1 MAKATT
7 TGVAINFC
15 LGMVDQRCVP
25 CFLKTF
31 KRLFQK
37 FDVSETQ
44 QKAFLEYFYTATEND
59 GSGFAPII
67 QRNLNKTFC
76 RIINIDDPF
85 KEEKEESN
93 RVALELYHEWKP
105 KVIES
110 ENAFIMALKLAIAG
124 NIMDY
129 GASNSFDI
137 QKTIDRVIAS
147 DFAIDNS
154 EMLRQ
159 GLQNAHKVLYL
170 GDNAGE
176 IVFDRL
182 LIETIMHGNIS
193 FAVKGAPILNDV
205 TVDDSVQVGMHY
217 AADVISNGYDA
228 PSTILDRCS
237 REFQEEFRSADLI
250 ISKGQGNLEGL
261 LSENDPRIFFLLM
274 VKCDPIAETLG
285 VTKGDFVVYS
295 KQYQAN

>member
-1 MAKATT
+1 
-7 TGVAINFC
+7 
-15 LGMVDQRCVP
+15 MVDERCVP
-25 CFLKTF
+25 CFLKTY

-37 FDVSETQ
+37 LDVSETQ
-44 QKAFLEYFYTATEND
+44 QKVLLEYFYTTIEND

-76 RIINIDDPF
+76 RILNIDDPF

-93 RVALELYHEWKP
+93 RVALELYDEWKP

-110 ENAFIMALKLAIAG
+110 ENPFNLALRLAIAG

-129 GASNSFDI
+129 GASDSFDI
-137 QKTIDRVIAS
+137 HKTIDRVIAS
-147 DFAIDNS
+147 DFAVDNS
-154 EMLRQ
+154 EVLRQ
-159 GLQNAHKVLYL
+159 QLLKASKVLYL

-182 LIETIMHGNIS
+182 FIETIMHGNIS
-193 FAVKGAPILNDV
+193 FAVKGAPVLNDV
-205 TVDDSVQVGMHY
+205 TMDDSVQVGMHY

-228 PSTILDRCS
+228 PSTILERCS
-237 REFQEEFRSADLI
+237 REFQEDFRSADLI

-261 LSENDPRIFFLLM
+261 LSESDPRIFFLLM
-274 VKCDPIAETLG
+274 VKCDLIAETLG
-285 VTKGDFVVYS
+285 VKKGDFVVFNQL
-295 KQYQAN
+295 KQSNSTNIVLWKK

>member
-1 MAKATT
+1 
-7 TGVAINFC
+7 
-15 LGMVDQRCVP
+15 MVDQRCVP
-25 CFLKTF
+25 CFLKTY

-44 QKAFLEYFYTATEND
+44 QKVFLEYFYTTIEND

-76 RIINIDDPF
+76 RILNIDDPF

-93 RVALELYHEWKP
+93 RLALELYDNCKP

-110 ENAFIMALKLAIAG
+110 ENPFNLALRLAIAG

-129 GASNSFDI
+129 GASDSFDI
-137 QKTIDRVIAS
+137 HKTIDRVIAS
-147 DFAIDNS
+147 DFAVDNS

-159 GLQNAHKVLYL
+159 QLLKASKVLYL

-182 LIETIMHGNIS
+182 FIETIMHGNIS
-193 FAVKGAPILNDV
+193 FAVKGAPVLNDV
-205 TVDDSVQVGMHY
+205 TMDDSVQVGMHY

-228 PSTILDRCS
+228 PSTILERCS
-237 REFQEEFRSADLI
+237 REFQEDFRSADLI

-261 LSENDPRIFFLLM
+261 LSESDPRIFFLLM
-274 VKCDPIAETLG
+274 VKCDLIAETLG
-285 VTKGDFVVYS
+285 VKKGDFVVFNQL
-295 KQYQAN
+295 KQSN

>member
-1 MAKATT
+1 
-7 TGVAINFC
+7 
-15 LGMVDQRCVP
+15 MVDQRCVP

>member
-1 MAKATT
+1 
-7 TGVAINFC
+7 
-15 LGMVDQRCVP
+15 MVDQRCVP
-25 CFLKTF
+25 CFLTTY
-31 KRLFQK
+31 KRLFRK

-44 QKAFLEYFYTATEND
+44 QKVFLEYFYTTIEND

-76 RIINIDDPF
+76 RILNIDDPF
-85 KEEKEESN
+85 REEKEESN
-93 RVALELYHEWKP
+93 RVALELYDKWKP

-110 ENAFIMALKLAIAG
+110 ENPFNLALNLAIAG

-137 QKTIDRVIAS
+137 HKTIGRVIAS
-147 DFAIDNS
+147 DFAVDKS
-154 EMLRQ
+154 ELLKQ
-159 GLQNAHKVLYL
+159 GLKKARKVLYL

-182 LIETIMHGNIS
+182 FIETIMLGNIS
-193 FAVKGAPILNDV
+193 FVVKGAPVLNDV
-205 TVDDSVQVGMHY
+205 TMDDSVQVGMHY

-228 PSTILDRCS
+228 PSTILERCS

-261 LSENDPRIFFLLM
+261 LSENDPRIFFLLL
-274 VKCDPIAETLG
+274 VKCDLIAEILG
-285 VTKGDFVVYS
+285 VKKGDFVVFNQH
-295 KQYQAN
+295 KQSN